1 MSGRRFDRPALAPVL
16 ASGCAIVFAA
26 CLGRAQAQYVPP
38 PTPLP
43 PPIFN
48 PSTPYTV
55 TQPPYTPIT
64 RSAPSVAPGYVV
76 GAPASERLPRAA
88 ARTHRRAAVEESAA
102 TVRPVRHRRH
112 EIVIPATPP
121 ASYYYSAFGYGY
133 GCAWR
138 RAWDGYWFRT
148 SPCS

>member
-1 MSGRRFDRPALAPVL
+1 MSGRRVDRPALVPM

-26 CLGRAQAQYVPP
+26 CVGHAQPQYVPP

-64 RSAPSVAPGYVV
+64 RSTPSVAPGYVV
-76 GAPASERLPRAA
+76 DVPASERLPRPA
-88 ARTHRRAAVEESAA
+88 ARSRRRATAAESAA
-102 TVRPVRHRRH
+102 PVRPVRHRRH
-112 EIVIPATPP
+112 AIVIPATPP
-121 ASYYYSAFGYGY
+121 AYYYSAFGYGY

-138 RAWDGYWFRT
+138 RGWDGYWFRT
-148 SPCS
+148 SPCF